1 MDTFF
6 PLQVLRERCEIYLA
20 AAAAAAA
27 AAVHVASVSTRFW
40 LLLLPL
46 LMVIMLDTN
55 GVRSTVILVRIQHNI
70 VPRNR

>member
-1 MDTFF
+1 ME
-6 PLQVLRERCEIYLA
+6 VLRERCEIYLA
-20 AAAAAAA
+20 AAAAAA
-27 AAVHVASVSTRFW
+27 VHAASVSTRFL